1 MFSRRCTVVTAA
13 AGFGKSTTVRTR
25 LRGVKVRWADG
36 KNLEEQ
42 LKAATPAP
50 GTVLVFDGVR
60 SLAAPEIESVMEHAA
75 ALPDD
80 SRLVLI
86 GRTPHSVSLAKWRA
100 RGLLAELGPVDR
112 ALTQP
117 QADALLRGEYGVTDG
132 ELVWQLTGGWPA
144 LVHLLG
150 QALSQPDR
158 PGSPAAVQ
166 TWLTSSDSPVA
177 DFLAHEVFDSL
188 DPSALALLTASAYI
202 DVITTALASELGFP
216 DAAAAV
222 DTLRRT
228 GLLRPAGQPGHYRI
242 VPLISAYLRSP
253 ITSPATASSAGSAP
267 SLPKAD
273 PGSPQLAVSNPSS
286 PSTSLAAPSP
296 VGTATP
302 FGADQ
307 DALAAAGRAG
317 ASSTSGGSGVAQLR
331 VRAARWY
338 AANGLPVAGVRT
350 YHDAGLLGDA
360 AELVVAQ
367 GEQILASGGA
377 PAIIRL
383 AGELKERPARLEML
397 HAQALYTTGE
407 APAALRLLKAMDP
420 KDPAVSWRLGSLL
433 YLAGDPRAAL
443 SVLEQAD
450 GGGTAF
456 DRARLHSWS
465 ATVHWLLGNLGDCAG
480 HAEKAMESALDSGEP
495 GPMAA
500 AHVARALHA
509 KLAGDPQ
516 GNGEHYERALAFA
529 EEARD
534 TVQVT
539 RIRSNRASRLIDDAR
554 FAEALAEVKPAVR
567 LAEEIG
573 HVPMHALALVNEGEA
588 LTGLGRLDEA
598 LAAFE
603 KSVWLYRRTGSRM
616 VAYPLLG
623 VAGIHRRQGQVTQ
636 AITAYSETIEI
647 TETAG
652 DRQGLVPALAG
663 LARVTSG
670 TDPQAALSY
679 AERAVAADPES
690 TVARLAV
697 GWAKLA
703 AGESKAA
710 AEIAAQSAQAAR
722 RLQERALLPE
732 ALELMGDAADSPSLA
747 RKAWREALE
756 LWLAAG
762 AVLDADRL
770 AVGLGALP
778 GAPADD
784 RIAGKLAAARLAAA
798 GVDWAPAGAPPYRVS
813 VRTFGRFE
821 VIVKAGEPVTW
832 QSRKA
837 RDLLRILI
845 ARRGRPVPR
854 EELGEL
860 LWPEEDPAKVPHRLS
875 VALSTVRGALD
886 PDKRMPADHFIQ
898 PGQGSV
904 SLDNVRIDIDLEDF
918 LLAAEHGLR
927 LVREGEHSQARSVLG
942 DAQRLYGGEFLGDEP
957 YDDWA
962 VPAREEARSVYLR
975 VVRTL
980 AELCQDAGETA
991 EAVGYLYQILQLD
1004 PYDESAHKTLIDLL
1018 SGHGW
1023 HGEAQRAQ
1031 ARYREAMGALS

>member
-86 GRTPHSVSLAKWRA
+86 GRTPHSASLAKWRA
-100 RGLLAELGPVDR
+100 RGLLAELGPVDL

-202 DVITTALASELGFP
+202 DVITTGLASDLGFP
-216 DAAAAV
+216 DAGAAV

-253 ITSPATASSAGSAP
+253 VTS
-267 SLPKAD
+267 
-273 PGSPQLAVSNPSS
+273 PSS
-286 PSTSLAAPSP
+286 PFAAVPPLA
-296 VGTATP
+296 
-302 FGADQ
+302 
-307 DALAAAGRAG
+307 ALAADDPQGSAKAKASAASTVAGGQEAPD
-317 ASSTSGGSGVAQLR
+317 SSGVRDMR

-338 AANGLPVAGVRT
+338 ASNALPVAGVRT

-407 APAALRLLKAMDP
+407 APAALRLLKAMDA

-529 EEARD
+529 EQARD

-647 TETAG
+647 TEAAG

-663 LARVTSG
+663 LARVMSG

-991 EAVGYLYQILQLD
+991 EAIGYLYQILQLD

-1031 ARYREAMGALS
+1031 ARYREAMGTLS